1 MPNDYKE
8 TLADLAKRNLKVVA
22 FVVLDADKNLSVME
36 YDPNGNAVFI
46 SKTIDNIQF
55 NTKLKGNM
63 VEPIAEIRLKPTKP
77 KRGEYE

>member
-1 MPNDYKE
+1 MTNYYDE
-8 TLADLAKRNLKVVA
+8 TFKDLAKRNLKVVA

>member
-8 TLADLAKRNLKVVA
+8 TLADLAKRNLKVLA
-22 FVVLDADKNLSVME
+22 FITEDTDRKISLME
-36 YDPNGNAVFI
+36 YDLDGNAVFI
-46 SKTIDNIQF
+46 SKTVDNIQF

>member
-77 KRGEYE
+77 KRGD

>member
-1 MPNDYKE
+1 MTNYYDE
-8 TLADLAKRNLKVVA
+8 TFKDLAKRNLKVVA

-77 KRGEYE
+77 KQGEYE